1 MGDAMFAMDEDEK
14 RQAAYAAARERYNT
28 TTELIA
34 DAQQRVEP
42 ARWDYIA
49 SATESET
56 SLKRNRMGIDSLAL
70 RPRVMRNVANTDPA
84 TEFLGRRQRLPV
96 LLAPVGGIHTFAE
109 GGAALPAR
117 AGREFGVDFMQSSV
131 TEPDMEV
138 VSAAAGDHW
147 LFQLYVFGDL
157 GWIEDYLKSAIDLG
171 VKGFCITVDSD
182 HYSRRERN
190 LIRHVDARASNARG
204 RGDPKWRQKFDWA
217 TFDKIRA
224 LSDIPMMLKGI
235 MRPEDAA
242 LCAEHGVDVVYISN
256 HGGRQLDHGQGTIDV
271 LPEIVDAVAGRAKIV
286 IDGGFLRGTDIL
298 KAIILGA
305 DMVGIG
311 KLQAMAVGAAGEAGV
326 HRMLEILEDEITI
339 DMKLMGVNKLSELDA
354 SYITTAQPT
363 EAPSVF
369 STFPL
374 LKYWGMKDS
383 GEL

>member
-1 MGDAMFAMDEDEK
+1 MFAIDEK
-14 RQAAYAAARERYNT
+14 ERRIAAYAAARERYNI
-28 TTELIA
+28 TTELINE
-34 DAQQRVEP
+34 AQRRVS
-42 ARWDYIA
+42 AVSWDYIA
-49 SATESET
+49 GATESET

-70 RPRVMRNVANTDPA
+70 RPRVMRNVAGTDA
-84 TEFLGRRQRLPV
+84 STEFLGRRQRLPV
-96 LLAPVGGIHTFAE
+96 MLAPVGGLHTFSD

-117 AGREFGVDFMQSSV
+117 AAREFGVDFMQSSV
-131 TEPDMEV
+131 TEPDMDV

-157 GWIEDYLKSAIDLG
+157 GWIEDYLRSAIDLG

-190 LIRHVDARASNARG
+190 LIRHVDARASNSRG
-204 RGDPKWRQKFDWA
+204 RGDPKWRQEFDWA
-217 TFDKIRA
+217 VFDKIRA

-286 IDGGFLRGTDIL
+286 IDGGFLRGTDVL

-305 DMVGIG
+305 DMVALG

-339 DMKLMGVNKLSELDA
+339 DMKLMGVNTLAELDV
-354 SYITTAQPT
+354 SYITQAQPT

-374 LKYWGMKDS
+374 LKYWGMK
-383 GEL
+383 GKEEL

>member
-1 MGDAMFAMDEDEK
+1 MFAMDERE
-14 RQAAYAAARERYNT
+14 RRIAAYAAARERYNI
-28 TTELIA
+28 TTELINE
-34 DAQQRVEP
+34 AQRRVS
-42 ARWDYIA
+42 AVSWDYIA
-49 SATESET
+49 GATESET

-70 RPRVMRNVANTDPA
+70 RPRVMRNVAGTDA
-84 TEFLGRRQRLPV
+84 STEFLGRRQRLPV
-96 LLAPVGGIHTFAE
+96 MLAPVGGLHTFSD
-109 GGAALPAR
+109 GGGALPAR
-117 AGREFGVDFMQSSV
+117 AAREFGVDFMQSSV
-131 TEPDMEV
+131 TEPDMDV

-157 GWIEDYLKSAIDLG
+157 GWIEDYLRSAIDLG

-190 LIRHVDARASNARG
+190 LIRHVDARASNSRG
-204 RGDPKWRQKFDWA
+204 RGDPKWRQEFDW
-217 TFDKIRA
+217 TVFDKIRA

-286 IDGGFLRGTDIL
+286 IDGGFLRGTDVL

-305 DMVGIG
+305 DMVALG

-339 DMKLMGVNKLSELDA
+339 DMKLMGVNTLAELDV
-354 SYITTAQPT
+354 SYITQAQPT

-374 LKYWGMKDS
+374 LKYWGMK
-383 GEL
+383 GKEEL

>member
-305 DMVGIG
+305 DM
-311 KLQAMAVGAAGEAGV
+311 
-326 HRMLEILEDEITI
+326 
-339 DMKLMGVNKLSELDA
+339 KLMGVNKLSELDA

>member
-1 MGDAMFAMDEDEK
+1 
-14 RQAAYAAARERYNT
+14 
-28 TTELIA
+28 
-34 DAQQRVEP
+34 
-42 ARWDYIA
+42 
-49 SATESET
+49 
-56 SLKRNRMGIDSLAL
+56 
-70 RPRVMRNVANTDPA
+70 
-84 TEFLGRRQRLPV
+84 
-96 LLAPVGGIHTFAE
+96 
-109 GGAALPAR
+109 
-117 AGREFGVDFMQSSV
+117 
-131 TEPDMEV
+131 
-138 VSAAAGDHW
+138 
-147 LFQLYVFGDL
+147 
-157 GWIEDYLKSAIDLG
+157 
-171 VKGFCITVDSD
+171 
-182 HYSRRERN
+182 
-190 LIRHVDARASNARG
+190 
-204 RGDPKWRQKFDWA
+204 
-217 TFDKIRA
+217 
-224 LSDIPMMLKGI
+224 
-235 MRPEDAA
+235 
-242 LCAEHGVDVVYISN
+242 VVYISN

-311 KLQAMAVGAAGEAGV
+311 KLQAMAVGAASEAGV

>member
-1 MGDAMFAMDEDEK
+1 MFAMDEDEK

-311 KLQAMAVGAAGEAGV
+311 KLQAMAVGAASEAGV

>member
-1 MGDAMFAMDEDEK
+1 MFAMDERE
-14 RQAAYAAARERYNT
+14 RRIAAYAAARERYNI
-28 TTELIA
+28 TTELINE
-34 DAQQRVEP
+34 AQRRVS
-42 ARWDYIA
+42 AVSWDYIA
-49 SATESET
+49 GATESET
-56 SLKRNRMGIDSLAL
+56 SLKRNRMGMVSLAG
-70 RPRVMRNVANTDPA
+70 RPRGMRNVAGTDA
-84 TEFLGRRQRLPV
+84 STEFLGRRQRLPV
-96 LLAPVGGIHTFAE
+96 MLAPVGGLHTFSD
-109 GGAALPAR
+109 GGGALPAR
-117 AGREFGVDFMQSSV
+117 AAREFGVDFMQSSV
-131 TEPDMEV
+131 TEPDMDV

-157 GWIEDYLKSAIDLG
+157 GWIEDYLRSAIDLG

-190 LIRHVDARASNARG
+190 LIRHVDARASNSRG
-204 RGDPKWRQKFDWA
+204 RGDPKWRQEFDWA
-217 TFDKIRA
+217 VFDKIRA

-286 IDGGFLRGTDIL
+286 IDGGFLRGTDVL

-305 DMVGIG
+305 DMVALG

-339 DMKLMGVNKLSELDA
+339 DMKLMGVNTLAELDV
-354 SYITTAQPT
+354 SYITQAQPT

-374 LKYWGMKDS
+374 LKYWGMK
-383 GEL
+383 GKEEL

>member
-1 MGDAMFAMDEDEK
+1 MDERE
-14 RQAAYAAARERYNT
+14 RRIAAYAAARERYNI
-28 TTELIA
+28 TTELINE
-34 DAQQRVEP
+34 AQRRVS
-42 ARWDYIA
+42 AVSWDYIA
-49 SATESET
+49 GATESET

-70 RPRVMRNVANTDPA
+70 RPRVMRNVAGTDA
-84 TEFLGRRQRLPV
+84 STEFLGRRQRLPV
-96 LLAPVGGIHTFAE
+96 MLAPVGGLHTFSD

-117 AGREFGVDFMQSSV
+117 AAREFGVDFMQSSV
-131 TEPDMEV
+131 TEPDMDV

-157 GWIEDYLKSAIDLG
+157 GWIEDYLRSAIDLG

-190 LIRHVDARASNARG
+190 LIRHVDARASNSRG
-204 RGDPKWRQKFDWA
+204 RGDPKWRQEFDW
-217 TFDKIRA
+217 TVFDKIRA

-286 IDGGFLRGTDIL
+286 IDGGFLRGTDVL

-305 DMVGIG
+305 DMVALG

-339 DMKLMGVNKLSELDA
+339 DMKLMGVNTLAELDV
-354 SYITTAQPT
+354 SYITQAQPT

-374 LKYWGMKDS
+374 LKYWGMK
-383 GEL
+383 GKEEL